1 MRDLHPARAVQAV
14 HQLHVPDA
22 AVAAARID
30 LRVPRACR
38 VWPGGLGRSRRPLGV
53 RMPGHELDEAANT
66 KRAVERKTVP
76 GGSVG
81 KLVR

>member
-1 MRDLHPARAVQAV
+1 
-14 HQLHVPDA
+14 
-22 AVAAARID
+22 
-30 LRVPRACR
+30 
-38 VWPGGLGRSRRPLGV
+38 
-53 RMPGHELDEAANT
+53 MPGHELDEAANT